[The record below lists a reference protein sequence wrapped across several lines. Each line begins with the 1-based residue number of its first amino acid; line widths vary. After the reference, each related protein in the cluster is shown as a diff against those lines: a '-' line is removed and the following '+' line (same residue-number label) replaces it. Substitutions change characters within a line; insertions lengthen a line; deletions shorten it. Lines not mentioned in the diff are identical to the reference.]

1 MSARAEPLISF
12 PRSYR
17 PRRTLTAR
25 LESRRRDQNLTIE
38 GHRWGYG
45 SFRIQHRDFNAWNLL
60 KRKGLMNFLKKIW
73 VFHMGGGFDFCV
85 WNCSLEKKI
94 WRKDVGKVPSKKLV
108 FFFFWKK
115 SNLKGGAL
123 LRGISVVLFKIV
135 YNIIF
140 IISSNLSLILINF

>member
-94 WRKDVGKVPSKKLV
+94 WRKDVGKVSSKKLV
-108 FFFFWKK
+108 FFFFFFEKNRTWKVVHFFVAFQWF
-115 SNLKGGAL
+115 SLKL
-123 LRGISVVLFKIV
+123 
-135 YNIIF
+135 F
-140 IISSNLSLILINF
+140 IILFSLYLQIYL